1 MMLVEDPLACPRIS
15 LILLVALLLA
25 APQLLLGQGAS
36 GSTQGKSAAAPD
48 DQTTQME
55 EESAER
61 DVTYIT
67 SRLVYRYDYKSQA
80 KDVTANRIRLKGL
93 YSFGPKNRLAFALTI
108 PVVWKDV
115 PGNSASGLSDIQAQ
129 FGGNFYYKERFRTG
143 AAVQIT
149 PQTSTDDLLGGSS
162 TTVKSTWG
170 FTSVLTRRNELNA
183 TFNYNRSIHT
193 TRGSPKNE
201 FEPDIS
207 LNTHRF
213 GLTWYGEWDSFYP
226 LTGGTLAQTLKFGA
240 SRRLSKARRWVF
252 SPYYS
257 FPLNDAGR
265 NTQYVRNVGLDVS
278 WFPGRKER

>member
-1 MMLVEDPLACPRIS
+1 MVLS
-15 LILLVALLLA
+15 ILLVTLLVA
-25 APQLLLGQGAS
+25 ASHSLLGQGAP
-36 GSTQGKSAAAPD
+36 GSTPGKTAAAPD

-61 DVTYIT
+61 DVTYIN
-67 SRLVYRYDYKSQA
+67 SRLVYRYDFKSQVGDA
-80 KDVTANRIRLKGL
+80 TANRLRLKGL

-108 PVVWKDV
+108 PVVQKDV
-115 PGNSASGLSDIQAQ
+115 PGNSAAGLADVQAQ
-129 FGGNFYYKERFRTG
+129 FGGNFYYRERFRTG
-143 AAVQIT
+143 AAVQFT
-149 PQTSTDDLLGGSS
+149 PQTSTDELLGGST

-170 FTSVLTRRNELNA
+170 FTAVLTRRNELNC

-201 FEPDIS
+201 FEPDIT

-213 GLTWYGEWDSFYP
+213 GVTWYGEWDSYYP
-226 LTGGTLAQTLKFGA
+226 LTGGALEQTFKFGA

-257 FPLNDAGR
+257 FPLNDSGR

-278 WFPGRKER
+278 WFPGPAK